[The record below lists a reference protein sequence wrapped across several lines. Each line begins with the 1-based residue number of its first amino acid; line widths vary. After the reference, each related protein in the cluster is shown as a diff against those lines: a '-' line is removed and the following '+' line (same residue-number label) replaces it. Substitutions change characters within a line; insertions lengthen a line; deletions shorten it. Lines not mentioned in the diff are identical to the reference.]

1 MESVPGAVATGLAP
15 ASSDAATNDRFRT
28 RLRHYPV
35 ATASGT
41 DLIPQSRHYRL
52 CACIEC
58 TARTDLSCFPQMR
71 KVNRLILAALVISSA
86 AICHAQNQP
95 QTKRNDR
102 PPETGATTPPRKEN
116 KKPPDPTRYWW
127 EFTKPEFLV
136 SHIVIEHD
144 ASGRGKITF
153 EHRGEATPIVEPIE
167 LSISALSRVLGL
179 WSDLRFLD
187 SNENYQTAKSFAH
200 LGTYHLRMDDGQRKR
215 TAEFNWSDNKRAWT
229 LTNEYR
235 RVSNQAILVFD
246 LKLAREMQ
254 PLNAPGLMDEMEWDL
269 TRGELSDPNQLVPL
283 LKDLLTDERIPLI
296 ARNHADRL
304 LKKIEK

>member
-1 MESVPGAVATGLAP
+1 
-15 ASSDAATNDRFRT
+15 
-28 RLRHYPV
+28 
-35 ATASGT
+35 
-41 DLIPQSRHYRL
+41 
-52 CACIEC
+52 
-58 TARTDLSCFPQMR
+58 MR
-71 KVNRLILAALVISSA
+71 KLNRLILAALVISSA

-102 PPETGATTPPRKEN
+102 PPETGATTPPRQEN
-116 KKPPDPTRYWW
+116 KKPPDPTRYSW

-144 ASGRGKITF
+144 AGGRGKITF

-167 LSISALSRVLGL
+167 LSISALGRVLGL
-179 WSDLRFLD
+179 WNDLRFLD
-187 SNENYQTAKSFAH
+187 SNENYQARKSFAH

-215 TAEFNWSDNKRAWT
+215 TAEFNWSDNKPAWT

-269 TRGELSDPNQLVPL
+269 TRGELSDPYQLVPL
-283 LKDLLTDERIPLI
+283 LRDLLTDERIPLI
-296 ARNHADRL
+296 ARNHAGRL

>member
-1 MESVPGAVATGLAP
+1 
-15 ASSDAATNDRFRT
+15 
-28 RLRHYPV
+28 
-35 ATASGT
+35 
-41 DLIPQSRHYRL
+41 
-52 CACIEC
+52 
-58 TARTDLSCFPQMR
+58 MR
-71 KVNRLILAALVISSA
+71 KLNRLILAALVILST

-102 PPETGATTPPRKEN
+102 PPETGASTPPRQEN
-116 KKPPDPTRYWW
+116 KKPPDPTRYSW

-144 ASGRGKITF
+144 AGGRGKITF

-167 LSISALSRVLGL
+167 LSISALGRVLGL
-179 WSDLRFLD
+179 WNDLRFLD
-187 SNENYQTAKSFAH
+187 SNENYQARKSFAH

-215 TAEFNWSDNKRAWT
+215 TAEFNWSDNKPAWT

-269 TRGELSDPNQLVPL
+269 TRGELSDPYQLVPL

-296 ARNHADRL
+296 ARNHAGRL

>member
-1 MESVPGAVATGLAP
+1 
-15 ASSDAATNDRFRT
+15 
-28 RLRHYPV
+28 
-35 ATASGT
+35 
-41 DLIPQSRHYRL
+41 
-52 CACIEC
+52 
-58 TARTDLSCFPQMR
+58 MR
-71 KVNRLILAALVISSA
+71 KLNRLILAALVILST

-102 PPETGATTPPRKEN
+102 PPETGATTPPRQEN
-116 KKPPDPTRYWW
+116 KKPPDPTRYSW

-144 ASGRGKITF
+144 AGGRGKITF

-167 LSISALSRVLGL
+167 LSISALGRVLGL
-179 WSDLRFLD
+179 WGDLQFLD
-187 SNENYQTAKSFAH
+187 SNENYQARKSFAH

-215 TAEFNWSDNKRAWT
+215 TAEFNWSDNKPAWT

-269 TRGELSDPNQLVPL
+269 TRGELSDPYQLVPL
-283 LKDLLTDERIPLI
+283 LRDLLTDERIPLI
-296 ARNHADRL
+296 ARNHAGRL

>member
-1 MESVPGAVATGLAP
+1 
-15 ASSDAATNDRFRT
+15 
-28 RLRHYPV
+28 
-35 ATASGT
+35 
-41 DLIPQSRHYRL
+41 
-52 CACIEC
+52 
-58 TARTDLSCFPQMR
+58 MR
-71 KVNRLILAALVISSA
+71 KLNRLILAALVILSA
-86 AICHAQNQP
+86 AICQAQNQP

-102 PPETGATTPPRKEN
+102 TPETGATPPPRQEN
-116 KKPPDPTRYWW
+116 KKPPNPTRYSW

-153 EHRGEATPIVEPIE
+153 EHRGEATSIVEPIE
-167 LSISALSRVLGL
+167 LSISALGRVLGL
-179 WSDLRFLD
+179 WSDLQFLD
-187 SNENYQTAKSFAH
+187 SNENYQAPKSFAH

-215 TAEFNWSDNKRAWT
+215 TAEFNWSDNKQAWT

-269 TRGELSDPNQLVPL
+269 TRGELSDPYQLVPL